1 MPQSMPSAPILLA
14 AAVKYLEEELLPTL
28 TGYHRF
34 QTRVTANVLNIVR
47 RELELREPQ
56 SAAER
61 ERLRA
66 LVGHDG
72 DTETLSGELSELIR
86 RGAIDLNDAK
96 LRAHLRQSLAD
107 ALAINNPKW
116 PGR

>member
-1 MPQSMPSAPILLA
+1 MPQSMPSTPVLLT
-14 AAVKYLEEELLPTL
+14 AAVKYLEEELLPGL

-34 QTRVTANVLNIVR
+34 KTRVTANVLNIVR
-47 RELELREPQ
+47 REVELRETQ

-61 ERLRA
+61 ERLRT

-72 DTETLSGELSELIR
+72 DVETLSRELSELIR
-86 RGAIDLNDAK
+86 EGVIDLNDAD

-116 PGR
+116 SSR

>member
-1 MPQSMPSAPILLA
+1 MPQSMPRASVLLT
-14 AAVKYLEEELLPTL
+14 AAVKYFEQELLPTL

-34 QTRVTANVLNIVR
+34 QTRVAANVLNIVR
-47 RELELREPQ
+47 RELELGEAQ
-56 SAAER
+56 AVAER

-72 DTETLSGELSELIR
+72 DVEGLSAELSESIR
-86 RGAIDLNDAK
+86 RGAIDLNDPN
-96 LRAHLRQSLAD
+96 LRSHLRQSLAD

-116 PGR
+116 PAR

>member
-1 MPQSMPSAPILLA
+1 MPQSMPSAPVLLT
-14 AAVKYLEEELLPTL
+14 AAVKYLEQELLPTL

-47 RELELREPQ
+47 RELELRETQ

-61 ERLRA
+61 GRLRS

-72 DTETLSGELSELIR
+72 DVEDLSAELCESIR
-86 RGAIDLNDAK
+86 RSTIDSNDAN
-96 LRAHLRQSLAD
+96 LRSHLRQSLAG

-116 PGR
+116 PAR

>member
-1 MPQSMPSAPILLA
+1 MPQSMPSAPILLT
-14 AAVKYLEEELLPTL
+14 AAVKYLEQELLPTL

-47 RELELREPQ
+47 RELELREKQ

-72 DTETLSGELSELIR
+72 DAETLSSELSELIR
-86 RGAIDLNDAK
+86 QGALDLNDAD

-107 ALAINNPKW
+107 ALAVNNPKW
-116 PGR
+116 AKR

>member
-1 MPQSMPSAPILLA
+1 MPQSMPSAAALLTV
-14 AAVKYLEEELLPTL
+14 AVKYLEEDLLPTL
-28 TGYHRF
+28 SGYHRF
-34 QTRVTANVLNIVR
+34 QTRVAANVLNIVR
-47 RELELREPQ
+47 RELELREAQ

-72 DTETLSGELSELIR
+72 DVEGLSAELSESIR
-86 RGAIDLNDAK
+86 RGAIDLNDAN
-96 LRAHLRQSLAD
+96 LRLHLRQSLAD

-116 PGR
+116 PAR

>member
-1 MPQSMPSAPILLA
+1 MPQSMPSAPVLLT
-14 AAVKYLEEELLPTL
+14 AAVKYLEEELLPGL

-34 QTRVTANVLNIVR
+34 KTRVTANVLNIVR
-47 RELELREPQ
+47 REVELRETQ
-56 SAAER
+56 SKAER
-61 ERLRA
+61 ERLRT

-72 DTETLSGELSELIR
+72 DVETLSRELSELIR
-86 RGAIDLNDAK
+86 EGAIDLNDAD

-116 PGR
+116 PSR